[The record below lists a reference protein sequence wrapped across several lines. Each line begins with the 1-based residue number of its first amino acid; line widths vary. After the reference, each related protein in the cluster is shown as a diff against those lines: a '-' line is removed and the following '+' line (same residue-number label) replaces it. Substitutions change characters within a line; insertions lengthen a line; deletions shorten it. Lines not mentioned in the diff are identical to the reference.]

1 MKAIPPIHRGGEMA
15 LTPDQIPPQFDWITQ
30 LVRAGPAAIFATL
43 WWLERGE
50 RKDLQKA
57 LMDLGEKGFTALE
70 GTKST
75 LDVLRTLLIPPR
87 NGP

>member
-1 MKAIPPIHRGGEMA
+1 MA
-15 LTPDQIPPQFDWITQ
+15 LTPDQIPPQINWINQ
-30 LVRAGPAAIFATL
+30 LVSAGPAAIFAAL
-43 WWLERGE
+43 WWLERQD
-50 RKDLQKA
+50 RKEKDKA